1 MIIVFGAI
9 VFLFYRIMTAGIFD
23 FPLSILACIIG
34 ALLSALIMQV
44 FSGVMAA
51 RLGKLAFERTMKNSQ
66 ESVIEI
72 TLLPLVVC
80 IAANFAQLYLIALGF
95 SDRFFEALE
104 IGYRE
109 SFYETNLF
117 WFFMVSATPI
127 VSYAT
132 FFVSRLRIAPR
143 VPVPTDEVAKRPRR
157 KKLDL

>member
-9 VFLFYRIMTAGIFD
+9 AFLFYRIITAGMFD
-23 FPLSILACIIG
+23 FPLSIVACMIG

-44 FSGVMAA
+44 FTGVMAA
-51 RLGKLAFERTMKNSQ
+51 RLGKLAFERTMKNGQ
-66 ESVIEI
+66 ESVFEV
-72 TLLPLVVC
+72 TLLPLVAC
-80 IAANFAQLYLIALGF
+80 IAANFVQLYLIALGF
-95 SDRFFEALE
+95 SDQFFDELA

-132 FFVSRLRIAPR
+132 FFLSRLRIAPLVR
-143 VPVPTDEVAKRPRR
+143 VPTDEVAKRPRR
-157 KKLDL
+157 KGLDL